1 MNFSF
6 GTPTTTTA
14 TTGGFSL
21 GAAAT
26 STAPTGGFS
35 FGTTPTFGST
45 GGTGAAAPTLSLNPA
60 GAATSTAPAAGGLG
74 TLSFGAS
81 LGGTAAGTAATPSL
95 AASGA
100 QQTAGATTA
109 ALPTFG
115 SLGGTPQLGTPS
127 ATASSLAPANAN
139 QPAAGTT
146 TGINPLGAALAA
158 PATTTATAAAAAAPL
173 SLGGFGLSKPV
184 EQNTLSLGASGTATT
199 TPAAT
204 TTNTAASTAGT
215 SVGLAAS
222 LTTNTQTTQS
232 AAVAA
237 NQQLKFFQLEEFI
250 NKWTLELEEQEKLF
264 TNQATQVNAWDNMLL
279 ANGEKIVALNE
290 AVMKVKAEQNA
301 MEQELEFITAQH
313 TELEECIVPLEQEL
327 SRIGQ
332 IDLERGQ
339 TYSMAE
345 TLDSQLKQMYEDL
358 KEVIEHLNDAN
369 KYTDPNDPL
378 VQIGKILNAHMNS
391 LQWIESSSTAI
402 TNRLEEINKMHETLR
417 KDNERSFRLTYYDQ

>member
-14 TTGGFSL
+14 ATTGGFSL
-21 GAAAT
+21 GAPAT
-26 STAPTGGFS
+26 STATTGFS
-35 FGTTPTFGST
+35 FGATPTFGST
-45 GGTGAAAPTLSLNPA
+45 GITAPATLSLNPA
-60 GAATSTAPAAGGLG
+60 ATTSTASTGGALP

-81 LGGTAAGTAATPSL
+81 LGTTVA
-95 AASGA
+95 A
-100 QQTAGATTA
+100 QQQPAQTAT
-109 ALPTFG
+109 LPTFG
-115 SLGGTPQLGTPS
+115 SLGTTALGGGTTAAAATPTANAAQPTAA
-127 ATASSLAPANAN
+127 ATA
-139 QPAAGTT
+139 
-146 TGINPLGAALAA
+146 GINPLGGSTTA
-158 PATTTATAAAAAAPL
+158 PAATTNTAGSAPL
-173 SLGGFGLSKPV
+173 SLGGFGLPKPA
-184 EQNTLSLGASGTATT
+184 EQSAPATT
-199 TPAAT
+199 TTTSATPKTTAPATQASQAT
-204 TTNTAASTAGT
+204 GT
-215 SVGLAAS
+215 GLAAS
-222 LTTNTQTTQS
+222 LSTNTQTTQS
-232 AAVAA
+232 TSVAG

-391 LQWIESSSTAI
+391 LQWIDSSSTVI

>member
-21 GAAAT
+21 GAPAT
-26 STAPTGGFS
+26 STAPTGFS
-35 FGTTPTFGST
+35 FG
-45 GGTGAAAPTLSLNPA
+45 AAPAFGATAAPAATGLSLNPA
-60 GAATSTAPAAGGLG
+60 SAAPAPAASGGLP

-81 LGGTAAGTAATPSL
+81 LGTTGAAAATGSAVAPTAAAGTAIP
-95 AASGA
+95 
-100 QQTAGATTA
+100 
-109 ALPTFG
+109 
-115 SLGGTPQLGTPS
+115 
-127 ATASSLAPANAN
+127 APAN
-139 QPAAGTT
+139 
-146 TGINPLGAALAA
+146 PLAPTLAA
-158 PATTTATAAAAAAPL
+158 TAVTTATPAAATAAPL
-173 SLGGFGLSKPV
+173 TLGGFGLSKPA
-184 EQNTLSLGASGTATT
+184 EQPASALSNPAVTTSQPATLTLGTTNTTTAPPSGTAGTT
-199 TPAAT
+199 
-204 TTNTAASTAGT
+204 G
-215 SVGLAAS
+215 AS
-222 LTTNTQTTQS
+222 LTTTTQTTQS
-232 AAVAA
+232 AAVASG
-237 NQQLKFFQLEEFI
+237 QQLKFFQLEEFI

-290 AVMKVKAEQNA
+290 AVVKVKAEQNA

-327 SRIGQ
+327 SRNVQ

>member
-6 GTPTTTTA
+6 WDTHNYNRLHGT
-14 TTGGFSL
+14 
-21 GAAAT
+21 AAT
-26 STAPTGGFS
+26 GFS
-35 FGTTPTFGST
+35 FGTTPTFGA
-45 GGTGAAAPTLSLNPA
+45 TGASAPAPTLSLNPS
-60 GAATSTAPAAGGLG
+60 AATTTPAPAAGGLG

-81 LGGTAAGTAATPSL
+81 LGNAGTAATASSTAT
-95 AASGA
+95 AA
-100 QQTAGATTA
+100 QPTAA

-115 SLGGTPQLGTPS
+115 SLGGTPQLGAGLS
-127 ATASSLAPANAN
+127 ATSASLTPANAN
-139 QPAAGTT
+139 QPTGGSA
-146 TGINPLGAALAA
+146 TGINPLGGSLTQS
-158 PATTTATAAAAAAPL
+158 ATTTTAAAPL
-173 SLGGFGLSKPV
+173 TLGGFGLSKPA
-184 EQNTLSLGASGTATT
+184 EQNTLTLGATTTATT

-204 TTNTAASTAGT
+204 TNTAATTTGAS
-215 SVGLAAS
+215 SGLAAS

-232 AAVAA
+232 ATVAG

-391 LQWIESSSTAI
+391 LQWIESSTTGI

>member
-21 GAAAT
+21 GAPAT
-26 STAPTGGFS
+26 STAPTGFS
-35 FGTTPTFGST
+35 FG
-45 GGTGAAAPTLSLNPA
+45 AAPAFGATAAPAATGLSLNP
-60 GAATSTAPAAGGLG
+60 TSAAPAPASSGGLP

-81 LGGTAAGTAATPSL
+81 LGTTGATAATGN
-95 AASGA
+95 AV
-100 QQTAGATTA
+100 
-109 ALPTFG
+109 
-115 SLGGTPQLGTPS
+115 
-127 ATASSLAPANAN
+127 AP
-139 QPAAGTT
+139 
-146 TGINPLGAALAA
+146 
-158 PATTTATAAAAAAPL
+158 TAAAAAAGTATLGATATPANPL
-173 SLGGFGLSKPV
+173 APSLGVPAVTTATPAAATAAPLTLGGFGSSKPA
-184 EQNTLSLGASGTATT
+184 EQPAGALSNPAVTTSQPATLTLGTTNATT
-199 TPAAT
+199 APLSGSTGAT
-204 TTNTAASTAGT
+204 G
-215 SVGLAAS
+215 AS
-222 LTTNTQTTQS
+222 LTTTTQTTQS
-232 AAVAA
+232 AAAA
-237 NQQLKFFQLEEFI
+237 SGQQLKFFQLEEFI

-290 AVMKVKAEQNA
+290 AVVKVKAEQNA

-327 SRIGQ
+327 SRNVQ

-391 LQWIESSSTAI
+391 LQWIESSTTAI

>member
-14 TTGGFSL
+14 STGGFSL
-21 GAAAT
+21 GAPAT
-26 STAPTGGFS
+26 STATGGFS
-35 FGTTPTFGST
+35 FGTAPTFGA
-45 GGTGAAAPTLSLNPA
+45 TGASVPAPTLSLNPT
-60 GAATSTAPAAGGLG
+60 ATATTATPTVGGIG

-81 LGGTAAGTAATPSL
+81 LGSTVAGAAASSTAAGTQPS
-95 AASGA
+95 G
-100 QQTAGATTA
+100 TTA

-115 SLGGTPQLGTPS
+115 SLGGSTQLGVGLSAPTPS
-127 ATASSLAPANAN
+127 LAAANAN
-139 QPAAGTT
+139 QASGNAASGITPLSGSLATPAPTT
-146 TGINPLGAALAA
+146 T
-158 PATTTATAAAAAAPL
+158 AAAPL
-173 SLGGFGLSKPV
+173 TLGGFGMSKPT
-184 EQNTLSLGASGTATT
+184 EQNTLSLGVTNTTTT

-204 TTNTAASTAGT
+204 TNTAAVTTGASI
-215 SVGLAAS
+215 GLAAS

-232 AAVAA
+232 ATVAG

-391 LQWIESSSTAI
+391 LQWIESSTTSI

>member
-21 GAAAT
+21 GAPAT
-26 STAPTGGFS
+26 STAPTGFS
-35 FGTTPTFGST
+35 FG
-45 GGTGAAAPTLSLNPA
+45 AAPAFGATAAPAATGLSLNPTS
-60 GAATSTAPAAGGLG
+60 AAPAPAASGGLP

-81 LGGTAAGTAATPSL
+81 LGTTGAAAATGSAVAPTAAAGTAIA
-95 AASGA
+95 
-100 QQTAGATTA
+100 
-109 ALPTFG
+109 
-115 SLGGTPQLGTPS
+115 
-127 ATASSLAPANAN
+127 APAN
-139 QPAAGTT
+139 
-146 TGINPLGAALAA
+146 PLVPTLAA
-158 PATTTATAAAAAAPL
+158 TAVTTATPAAATAAPL
-173 SLGGFGLSKPV
+173 TLGGFGLSKPA
-184 EQNTLSLGASGTATT
+184 EQPASALSNPAVTTSQPATLTLGTTNTTTAPPSGTAGTT
-199 TPAAT
+199 
-204 TTNTAASTAGT
+204 G
-215 SVGLAAS
+215 AS
-222 LTTNTQTTQS
+222 LTTTTQTTQS
-232 AAVAA
+232 AAVASG
-237 NQQLKFFQLEEFI
+237 QQLKFFQLEEFI

-290 AVMKVKAEQNA
+290 AVVKVKAEQNA

-327 SRIGQ
+327 SRNVQ

>member
-14 TTGGFSL
+14 STGGFSL
-21 GAAAT
+21 GAPAT
-26 STAPTGGFS
+26 STATAGFS
-35 FGTTPTFGST
+35 FGTTPTFGA
-45 GGTGAAAPTLSLNPA
+45 TGASAPAPTLSLNPT
-60 GAATSTAPAAGGLG
+60 AATTTTPAPGGLG

-81 LGGTAAGTAATPSL
+81 LGNAGTAATASS
-95 AASGA
+95 AATAA
-100 QQTAGATTA
+100 QPTAA

-115 SLGGTPQLGTPS
+115 SLGAGTPQLGAG
-127 ATASSLAPANAN
+127 ATTTSLALPTAN
-139 QPAAGTT
+139 QPAGGSTP
-146 TGINPLGAALAA
+146 GINLLGGSMAQ
-158 PATTTATAAAAAAPL
+158 PATTTTAAAPL
-173 SLGGFGLSKPV
+173 TLGGFGLSKPA
-184 EQNTLSLGASGTATT
+184 EQNTLSLGATT
-199 TPAAT
+199 TVTTAPAS
-204 TTNTAASTAGT
+204 TTNTAATTTGAS
-215 SVGLAAS
+215 SGLAAS

-232 AAVAA
+232 ATVAG

-279 ANGEKIVALNE
+279 ANGEKIVALNK

-391 LQWIESSSTAI
+391 LQWIETSTTSI

>member
-14 TTGGFSL
+14 SAGGFSL
-21 GAAAT
+21 GAPAT
-26 STAPTGGFS
+26 STATTGFS
-35 FGTTPTFGST
+35 FGTTPTFGA
-45 GGTGAAAPTLSLNPA
+45 TGAAVPAPTLSLNPS
-60 GAATSTAPAAGGLG
+60 AATTTTPAVGGLG

-81 LGGTAAGTAATPSL
+81 LGATGTAAATASATATAAQP
-95 AASGA
+95 
-100 QQTAGATTA
+100 TAA

-115 SLGGTPQLGTPS
+115 SLGGASQLGAGLS
-127 ATASSLAPANAN
+127 ANTASLVPGNASQATGGSAP
-139 QPAAGTT
+139 
-146 TGINPLGAALAA
+146 GINPLGGSLTQ
-158 PATTTATAAAAAAPL
+158 PTTTTAAAAPL
-173 SLGGFGLSKPV
+173 TLGGFGLSKPA
-184 EQNTLSLGASGTATT
+184 EQNTLSLGATTTATT

-204 TTNTAASTAGT
+204 TNTAATTVGAS
-215 SVGLAAS
+215 SGLAAS

-232 AAVAA
+232 ATVAG

-391 LQWIESSSTAI
+391 LQWIETSTTGI

>member
-14 TTGGFSL
+14 SAGGFSL
-21 GAAAT
+21 GAPTTT
-26 STAPTGGFS
+26 STAATGFS
-35 FGTTPTFGST
+35 FGSTPTFGAT
-45 GGTGAAAPTLSLNPA
+45 GNTAPSVAAPSGNIP
-60 GAATSTAPAAGGLG
+60 

-81 LGGTAAGTAATPSL
+81 LGAIPQQSNP
-95 AASGA
+95 AS
-100 QQTAGATTA
+100 T
-109 ALPTFG
+109 LPTFG
-115 SLGGTPQLGTPS
+115 SLGTAPLGGTV
-127 ATASSLAPANAN
+127 ATSNPVAPVASNTVSIAATTPANV
-139 QPAAGTT
+139 
-146 TGINPLGAALAA
+146 NPLAGSIPTPAITTSVAA
-158 PATTTATAAAAAAPL
+158 PASAPL
-173 SLGGFGLSKPV
+173 TLGGFGLPKPA
-184 EQNTLSLGASGTATT
+184 EQSAPSAATTTTGQPATLSLGTANTTAPPATGTTG
-199 TPAAT
+199 PA
-204 TTNTAASTAGT
+204 
-215 SVGLAAS
+215 VAAS
-222 LTTNTQTTQS
+222 LTTTTQTTQS
-232 AAVAA
+232 AAVPTG
-237 NQQLKFFQLEEFI
+237 QQLKFFQLEEFI

-279 ANGEKIVALNE
+279 SNSEKIVTLNE
-290 AVMKVKAEQNA
+290 AVTKVKAEQNA

-327 SRIGQ
+327 SRITQ

-358 KEVIEHLNDAN
+358 KEVIEHLNDAY

>member
-14 TTGGFSL
+14 SAGGFSL
-21 GAAAT
+21 GAPTTT
-26 STAPTGGFS
+26 STAATGFS
-35 FGTTPTFGST
+35 FGSTPTFGAT
-45 GGTGAAAPTLSLNPA
+45 GNTAPSAAAPSGSIP
-60 GAATSTAPAAGGLG
+60 

-81 LGGTAAGTAATPSL
+81 LG
-95 AASGA
+95 
-100 QQTAGATTA
+100 ATTQQPNTA
-109 ALPTFG
+109 STLPTFG
-115 SLGGTPQLGTPS
+115 SLGAAALGGTVATSNPVAPVAS
-127 ATASSLAPANAN
+127 NTASIAATTPANV
-139 QPAAGTT
+139 
-146 TGINPLGAALAA
+146 NPLASSVPTPAITTSVAA
-158 PATTTATAAAAAAPL
+158 PAPAPL
-173 SLGGFGLSKPV
+173 TLGGFGLPKPA
-184 EQNTLSLGASGTATT
+184 EQSAPAAAATTTGQPATLSLGTANTTAPPATGTTG
-199 TPAAT
+199 PA
-204 TTNTAASTAGT
+204 
-215 SVGLAAS
+215 VAAS
-222 LTTNTQTTQS
+222 LTTTTQTTQS
-232 AAVAA
+232 AAVPTG
-237 NQQLKFFQLEEFI
+237 QQLKFFQLEEFI

-279 ANGEKIVALNE
+279 SNSEKIVTLNE
-290 AVMKVKAEQNA
+290 AVTKVKAEQNA

-327 SRIGQ
+327 SRITQ

-358 KEVIEHLNDAN
+358 KEVIEHLNDAY

>member
-14 TTGGFSL
+14 STGGFSL
-21 GAAAT
+21 GAPAT
-26 STAPTGGFS
+26 STAAGGFS
-35 FGTTPTFGST
+35 FGAAPTFGAT
-45 GGTGAAAPTLSLNPA
+45 GGSVPAPTLSLNPT
-60 GAATSTAPAAGGLG
+60 AATTTAPTAGGLG

-81 LGGTAAGTAATPSL
+81 LGGTGTAAPALS
-95 AASGA
+95 AATGP
-100 QQTAGATTA
+100 QPAGTTA

-115 SLGGTPQLGTPS
+115 SLGGTPQLGAGLSTT
-127 ATASSLAPANAN
+127 ATSLAPVNAMPTSN
-139 QPAAGTT
+139 PA
-146 TGINPLGAALAA
+146 TGINPLGGSLAT
-158 PATTTATAAAAAAPL
+158 PTPTATTTALAPL
-173 SLGGFGLSKPV
+173 TLGGFGLSKPA
-184 EQNTLSLGASGTATT
+184 EQNTGLSLGATTTATT
-199 TPAAT
+199 TSAA
-204 TTNTAASTAGT
+204 TTNTAATTTGASG
-215 SVGLAAS
+215 GLAAS

-232 AAVAA
+232 ATVAG

-327 SRIGQ
+327 SRIGK

-391 LQWIESSSTAI
+391 LQWIESSTTGI

>member
-14 TTGGFSL
+14 STGGFSL
-21 GAAAT
+21 GAPATSTAPTTGFSFGTGTTPTFGASTGGSLAAPATLSLNPAAAT
-26 STAPTGGFS
+26 STAPT
-35 FGTTPTFGST
+35 
-45 GGTGAAAPTLSLNPA
+45 
-60 GAATSTAPAAGGLG
+60 AGGLG

-81 LGGTAAGTAATPSL
+81 LGGTGAT
-95 AASGA
+95 AASGTS
-100 QQTAGATTA
+100 TAGA

-115 SLGGTPQLGTPS
+115 SLGTG
-127 ATASSLAPANAN
+127 ASSLTGSLASANAN
-139 QPAAGTT
+139 QPTAAATA
-146 TGINPLGAALAA
+146 NPLAAALAT
-158 PATTTATAAAAAAPL
+158 PATTTATAAPL
-173 SLGGFGLSKPV
+173 ALGTGFGLATAAATAKPA
-184 EQNTLSLGASGTATT
+184 EQNTLTLGGTTATT
-199 TPAAT
+199 TAAPTAITTNTPAT
-204 TTNTAASTAGT
+204 TTGSAGQ
-215 SVGLAAS
+215 AAS

-232 AAVAA
+232 ATVAG

-391 LQWIESSSTAI
+391 LQWIESSSTVI

>member
-14 TTGGFSL
+14 STGGFSL

-26 STAPTGGFS
+26 STATTGFS
-35 FGTTPTFGST
+35 FGTTPTFGAT
-45 GGTGAAAPTLSLNPA
+45 GTAAPTLNP
-60 GAATSTAPAAGGLG
+60 STATTIPAAGAGGGLAS
-74 TLSFGAS
+74 LSFGAA
-81 LGGTAAGTAATPSL
+81 LGAGGGGVA
-95 AASGA
+95 AASPAVGA
-100 QQTAGATTA
+100 QQPTGAAT
-109 ALPTFG
+109 LPTFG
-115 SLGGTPQLGTPS
+115 SLGAS
-127 ATASSLAPANAN
+127 ASTTTASLAPLNAS
-139 QPAAGTT
+139 QPAATAPAG
-146 TGINPLGAALAA
+146 NPLGGSLTT
-158 PATTTATAAAAAAPL
+158 PVTTAATAPL
-173 SLGGFGLSKPV
+173 TLGGFGLAKQP
-184 EQNTLSLGASGTATT
+184 EGTTT
-199 TPAAT
+199 TATPAAT
-204 TTNTAASTAGT
+204 TSSIVPTTSAS
-215 SVGLAAS
+215 SGLAS
-222 LTTNTQTTQS
+222 LSTNTQTTQS
-232 AAVAA
+232 ATIAG
-237 NQQLKFFQLEEFI
+237 NMQLKFFQLEEFI

-391 LQWIESSSTAI
+391 LQWIESSTTVI

>member
-1 MNFSF
+1 
-6 GTPTTTTA
+6 
-14 TTGGFSL
+14 GFSL

-173 SLGGFGLSKPV
+173 SL
-184 EQNTLSLGASGTATT
+184 
-199 TPAAT
+199 
-204 TTNTAASTAGT
+204 ASTAGT

>member
-6 GTPTTTTA
+6 GTPTTTAT

-21 GAAAT
+21 GAPAT
-26 STAPTGGFS
+26 STAPTGFS
-35 FGTTPTFGST
+35 FG
-45 GGTGAAAPTLSLNPA
+45 AAPA
-60 GAATSTAPAAGGLG
+60 FGATAAPAAGGG
-74 TLSFGAS
+74 LSLNPTSAAPAPASSGGLHFGAS
-81 LGGTAAGTAATPSL
+81 LGTTGAAAATGNAVAPTAA
-95 AASGA
+95 
-100 QQTAGATTA
+100 
-109 ALPTFG
+109 
-115 SLGGTPQLGTPS
+115 
-127 ATASSLAPANAN
+127 
-139 QPAAGTT
+139 AAGTT
-146 TGINPLGAALAA
+146 TLG
-158 PATTTATAAAAAAPL
+158 ATTTPANPLAPSLGTPAVTTTTPAAATAAPL
-173 SLGGFGLSKPV
+173 SLGGFGLSKPA
-184 EQNTLSLGASGTATT
+184 EQPAGALSHPAVTTSQPATLTLG
-199 TPAAT
+199 
-204 TTNTAASTAGT
+204 TTNTTTAAPPGSGSTGT
-215 SVGLAAS
+215 TGAS
-222 LTTNTQTTQS
+222 LSTTTQTTQS
-232 AAVAA
+232 AAATSG
-237 NQQLKFFQLEEFI
+237 QQLKFFQLEEFI

-290 AVMKVKAEQNA
+290 AVVKVKAEQNA

-327 SRIGQ
+327 SRNVQ

-391 LQWIESSSTAI
+391 LQWIESSTTAI

>member
-14 TTGGFSL
+14 STGGFSL
-21 GAAAT
+21 GAPAT
-26 STAPTGGFS
+26 STATGGFS
-35 FGTTPTFGST
+35 FGTAPTFGATSAT
-45 GGTGAAAPTLSLNPA
+45 VPAPTLSLNPTA
-60 GAATSTAPAAGGLG
+60 SATTTATVGGLG

-81 LGGTAAGTAATPSL
+81 LGSTAVGAAASSPAAGIQPS
-95 AASGA
+95 G
-100 QQTAGATTA
+100 TTA

-115 SLGGTPQLGTPS
+115 ALGGSAQLGVGLSAPTP
-127 ATASSLAPANAN
+127 SLAPANAN
-139 QPAAGTT
+139 QPSGNAA
-146 TGINPLGAALAA
+146 TGINPLGGSLATPA
-158 PATTTATAAAAAAPL
+158 PTTTAAAPL
-173 SLGGFGLSKPV
+173 TLGGFGLSKPA
-184 EQNTLSLGASGTATT
+184 EQNTLSLGVTTTTTT

-204 TTNTAASTAGT
+204 TNTAAVTTGASA
-215 SVGLAAS
+215 GLAAS

-232 AAVAA
+232 ATVAG

-391 LQWIESSSTAI
+391 LQWIESSTTGI

>member
-6 GTPTTTTA
+6 GTPTTTA
-14 TTGGFSL
+14 ASTGGFSL
-21 GAAAT
+21 GAPAT
-26 STAPTGGFS
+26 STTPTGFS
-35 FGTTPTFGST
+35 FG
-45 GGTGAAAPTLSLNPA
+45 AAPAFGATAAPATTGLSLNPTS
-60 GAATSTAPAAGGLG
+60 AAPAPAATGGLP

-81 LGGTAAGTAATPSL
+81 LGTTGATAAT
-95 AASGA
+95 
-100 QQTAGATTA
+100 
-109 ALPTFG
+109 G
-115 SLGGTPQLGTPS
+115 S
-127 ATASSLAPANAN
+127 AVAP
-139 QPAAGTT
+139 
-146 TGINPLGAALAA
+146 
-158 PATTTATAAAAAAPL
+158 TAAAATGPTTLGATTTPANPLTASLGTPAATTATPAAATAAPL
-173 SLGGFGLSKPV
+173 TLGGFGLSKPA
-184 EQNTLSLGASGTATT
+184 EQPAGTLSNPAVTTSQPATLTLGTTNTTTAPASGTT
-199 TPAAT
+199 
-204 TTNTAASTAGT
+204 G
-215 SVGLAAS
+215 AS
-222 LTTNTQTTQS
+222 LTTTTQTTQS
-232 AAVAA
+232 ATVASG
-237 NQQLKFFQLEEFI
+237 QQLKFFQLEEFI

-290 AVMKVKAEQNA
+290 AVVKVKAEQNA

-327 SRIGQ
+327 SRNVQ

-391 LQWIESSSTAI
+391 LQWIESSTTAI

>member
-14 TTGGFSL
+14 AATTGGFSL
-21 GAAAT
+21 GAPAT
-26 STAPTGGFS
+26 STTATGFS

-45 GGTGAAAPTLSLNPA
+45 GISAPATLSLNPP
-60 GAATSTAPAAGGLG
+60 AATSTASAGGGLP

-81 LGGTAAGTAATPSL
+81 LGA
-95 AASGA
+95 
-100 QQTAGATTA
+100 AGATQQQPAQANTGTA

-115 SLGGTPQLGTPS
+115 SLGATATLGTATS
-127 ATASSLAPANAN
+127 ATAATPTANAA
-139 QPAAGTT
+139 QPAAAAS
-146 TGINPLGAALAA
+146 TGINPLGASLAA
-158 PATTTATAAAAAAPL
+158 PAVTTASAAPAPL
-173 SLGGFGLSKPV
+173 TLGGFGLTKPA
-184 EQNTLSLGASGTATT
+184 QQSAPALGA
-199 TPAAT
+199 AAT
-204 TTNTAASTAGT
+204 TTAAAPKNAPAAATSSATPANAGT
-215 SVGLAAS
+215 GLAAS
-222 LTTNTQTTQS
+222 LSTNTQTTQS
-232 AAVAA
+232 TAVAG

-332 IDLERGQ
+332 IDIERGQ

-391 LQWIESSSTAI
+391 LQWIDSSSTVI

>member
-1 MNFSF
+1 M
-6 GTPTTTTA
+6 
-14 TTGGFSL
+14 
-21 GAAAT
+21 
-26 STAPTGGFS
+26 
-35 FGTTPTFGST
+35 
-45 GGTGAAAPTLSLNPA
+45 
-60 GAATSTAPAAGGLG
+60 
-74 TLSFGAS
+74 
-81 LGGTAAGTAATPSL
+81 
-95 AASGA
+95 
-100 QQTAGATTA
+100 
-109 ALPTFG
+109 
-115 SLGGTPQLGTPS
+115 
-127 ATASSLAPANAN
+127 
-139 QPAAGTT
+139 
-146 TGINPLGAALAA
+146 
-158 PATTTATAAAAAAPL
+158 
-173 SLGGFGLSKPV
+173 SKPA
-184 EQNTLSLGASGTATT
+184 EQNTLSLGAQATT
-199 TPAAT
+199 TAT
-204 TTNTAASTAGT
+204 VAPTTNTAAASTG
-215 SVGLAAS
+215 SSGLAAS

-232 AAVAA
+232 ATVAG